1 MTWELIIGS
10 VIKGTKFLAYVPYT
24 LCSYVLYIL
33 GFVTTLNHI
42 EIIIILDE
50 FINL

>member
-1 MTWELIIGS
+1 MTWELIIDS
-10 VIKGTKFLAYVPYT
+10 VIKDTKFLAYFQCS
-24 LCSYVLYIL
+24 LCSDILYIL
-33 GFVTTLNHI
+33 GLVTTFNNM